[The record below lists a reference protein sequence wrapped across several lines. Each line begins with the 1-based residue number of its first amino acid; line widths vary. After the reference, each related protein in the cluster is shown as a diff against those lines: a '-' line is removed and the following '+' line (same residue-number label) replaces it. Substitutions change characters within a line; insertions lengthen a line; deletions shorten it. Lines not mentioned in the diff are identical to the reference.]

1 MAYDDVYK
9 LVQQQLAQGQGKG
22 RNQFY
27 DPTVDFALKIPE
39 IIQNEKDTR
48 LVQDKSTLTD
58 FEKLIQSANTDS
70 ALSNVE
76 NTINNFNVS
85 DDTLNPQYQA
95 MQNLISQK
103 KSSFKRGKNALSEV
117 ENNLGVYEDFTI
129 DEIKSW
135 DIERLKNEIIRVADV
150 KDGLAISGR
159 SGFQHENSK
168 ISLERAG
175 RSIVDYESKLKNTMQ
190 ALATQGMITD
200 EEAEAIFFGDFKEVK
215 ADIIKNSQSQIDNAN
230 KNIKSWSNKIA
241 KASGDDAWMAQAFQ
255 DGAIEGKQTVDDAV
269 AQYTRWINSATQDRD
284 YYTNRYNTW
293 SRSPYATPE
302 DIKKAAFGKLD
313 DGSGGV
319 VSPKKESVETGQNV
333 EAGAYDESGA
343 LVKGEDP
350 SEPSKT
356 TEPKKVTKLTGFEE
370 KEITKEQE
378 PTYNNLLQKAFDES
392 NYNIEKGTVKK
403 DIYKK
408 IKDEEWRLRGMSK
421 NHPEYKRRTRD
432 VAKLKQ
438 IALSMKQYGTYLKQ
452 LKRLTNKGKPVPSS
466 LRDKINQA
474 TSRAQESL
482 RGMEHQDVLKIM
494 GDSE

>member
-103 KSSFKRGKNALSEV
+103 KSNFKRGKNSLSEV
-117 ENNLGVYEDFTI
+117 ENNLDIYEDYTV

-135 DIERLKNEIIRVADV
+135 DIEKLKDEIIRVADI
-150 KDGLAISGR
+150 KDGLTMSTQN
-159 SGFQHENSK
+159 GFQHENSK

-200 EEAEAIFFGDFKEVK
+200 EEAEAIFFGDFKEIK

-392 NYNIEKGTVKK
+392 KYNIEKGTDKK
-403 DIYKK
+403 DIY
-408 IKDEEWRLRGMSK
+408 
-421 NHPEYKRRTRD
+421 N
-432 VAKLKQ
+432 
-438 IALSMKQYGTYLKQ
+438 
-452 LKRLTNKGKPVPSS
+452 
-466 LRDKINQA
+466 
-474 TSRAQESL
+474 
-482 RGMEHQDVLKIM
+482 
-494 GDSE
+494 